1 MGGSVGQGK
10 FYFIML
16 VLVVAASAFLGP
28 ASHLAGRT
36 GHASLRRPSSPQ
48 MVEGSPSQNEVGWF
62 STKRSAILAGSLA
75 GVITRAAGVRT
86 LPQLGATIFTVG
98 TIAAT
103 AAGLRKSQQRR
114 PGTIEDNAA
123 RALLNSKVTIEDYVG
138 KAQVFIP
145 RPDLAESIK
154 ISTRKPKSAY
164 LVVEGPRGCGKSLGV
179 VHALTDDTGVVCV
192 EMSNTK
198 DACVTIAEALGVPQG
213 FTLTEDQIRSVLRK
227 TSAMRMR
234 SNPPGAQWRPTIIA
248 ELSRTPES
256 TTYGKQ
262 EVNLMKK
269 LSADR
274 GLANVILVLGDAD
287 AAFAMP
293 KDDDRQI
300 PIWVDDLTVD
310 EAHAYLDRLEYL
322 LPPPPPSSPSPPPP
336 SPSPPPPS
344 PSPPPPSPSD
354 CSGDNDLRNELLYE
368 TGTRVITLTKASEF
382 DGTLHDFIATKQV
395 AGKRDVRGLVYQS
408 GSERQNGPAFMRLV
422 IDLLENTCDGRSL
435 QGFDARLENLGL
447 PCDAT
452 TEYLEKPATVCDIFN
467 SDHALLYHRPS
478 DSYRFHSTSHRRAA
492 ERLFPQA
499 AVVGAAKSRAG
510 VGGSGG
516 EGDEGGGA

>member
-1 MGGSVGQGK
+1 
-10 FYFIML
+10 ML
-16 VLVVAASAFLGP
+16 VLVMAASAFLGP

-48 MVEGSPSQNEVGWF
+48 MVEGSPSQNEVGWV
-62 STKRSAILAGSLA
+62 SIPAVGGAAAILA

-86 LPQLGATIFTVG
+86 ISHLGATVLTVG
-98 TIAAT
+98 TVAAT
-103 AAGLRKSQQRR
+103 AAGLRKYQQRR
-114 PGTIEDNAA
+114 PETIEDNAA
-123 RALLNSKVTIEDYVG
+123 RALLNSRVTIEDYVG
-138 KAQVFIP
+138 KAQVFLP
-145 RPDLAESIK
+145 RPDLAESIR

-164 LVVEGPRGCGKSLGV
+164 LVVEGPRGCGKTLGV
-179 VHALTDDTGVVCV
+179 VHALTDETGVVCV

-198 DACVTIAEALGVPQG
+198 DACVTIAEALGVPG
-213 FTLTEDQIRSVLRK
+213 DFTLTENQLRNVLEK
-227 TSAMRMR
+227 TRTMRMGR
-234 SNPPGAQWRPTIIA
+234 NPASAQWRPTIIA
-248 ELSRTPES
+248 ELTRNPE
-256 TTYGKQ
+256 TNTYRKQ
-262 EVNLMKK
+262 EVNLMKE

-300 PIWVDDLTVD
+300 PIWVDDFTVD
-310 EAHAYLDRLEYL
+310 EAHAYLDKLEYL

-336 SPSPPPPS
+336 SPSP
-344 PSPPPPSPSD
+344 PPPPSPSD

-368 TGTRVITLTKASEF
+368 TGTRVITLTKAAEF
-382 DGTLHDFIATKQV
+382 DGTLHEFIATKQV

-452 TEYLEKPATVCDIFN
+452 TEYLEKPATVCDIFK

-499 AVVGAAKSRAG
+499 AAVGAAKSRAG

>member
-1 MGGSVGQGK
+1 MS
-10 FYFIML
+10 
-16 VLVVAASAFLGP
+16 
-28 ASHLAGRT
+28 
-36 GHASLRRPSSPQ
+36 
-48 MVEGSPSQNEVGWF
+48 
-62 STKRSAILAGSLA
+62 SLA
-75 GVITRAAGVRT
+75 APSVSSADCATFIAHRAAGEK
-86 LPQLGATIFTVG
+86 P
-98 TIAAT
+98 
-103 AAGLRKSQQRR
+103 QRR

-123 RALLNSKVTIEDYVG
+123 RVLLNSKVTIEDYVG
-138 KAQVFIP
+138 KAQVFLP
-145 RPDLAESIK
+145 RPDLAESIR

-179 VHALTDDTGVVCV
+179 VHALTNDTGVVCV
-192 EMSNTK
+192 EMSNTEK
-198 DACVTIAEALGVPQG
+198 ACVTIAEALGVPRD
-213 FTLTEDQIRSVLRK
+213 FMLTENQLRNVLEK
-227 TSAMRMR
+227 TRTMRMGR
-234 SNPPGAQWRPTIIA
+234 NPASAQWRPTIIA
-248 ELSRTPES
+248 ELTRNPE
-256 TTYGKQ
+256 TNTYGKQ
-262 EVNLMKK
+262 EVNLMKE

-300 PIWVDDLTVD
+300 PIWVDDFTVD
-310 EAHAYLDRLEYL
+310 EAHAYLDKLEYL

-344 PSPPPPSPSD
+344 PSD
-354 CSGDNDLRNELLYE
+354 CSGDNDLRKELLYE
-368 TGTRVITLTKASEF
+368 TGTRVITLTKAAEF
-382 DGTLHDFIATKQV
+382 DGTLHEFIATKQV

-452 TEYLEKPATVCDIFN
+452 TEYLEKPATVCDIFK

-499 AVVGAAKSRAG
+499 AAVGAAKSRAG

>member
-1 MGGSVGQGK
+1 
-10 FYFIML
+10 
-16 VLVVAASAFLGP
+16 
-28 ASHLAGRT
+28 
-36 GHASLRRPSSPQ
+36 
-48 MVEGSPSQNEVGWF
+48 MVEGSPSQSEAGWRSSIPSSIPSVGGGA
-62 STKRSAILAGSLA
+62 SILAGM
-75 GVITRAAGVRT
+75 ITWAAGGRT
-86 LPQLGATIFTVG
+86 YTQLGAAVVTVG
-98 TIAAT
+98 TFAAT
-103 AAGLRKSQQRR
+103 AAGLRKDQQSR

-123 RALLNSKVTIEDYVG
+123 RVLLKSKVTIEDYVG
-138 KAQVFIP
+138 KAQFFLP
-145 RPDLAESIK
+145 RPEFAESIR

-179 VHALTDDTGVVCV
+179 VHALTNDTGVVCV
-192 EMSNTK
+192 KMSYTK
-198 DACVTIAEALGVPQG
+198 DACLTIGKALGVPG
-213 FTLTEDQIRSVLRK
+213 DFTLEENQLQNVLLK
-227 TSAMRMR
+227 TRRMRMGR
-234 SNPPGAQWRPTIIA
+234 NPASAEWRPTIIA
-248 ELSRTPES
+248 ELTRNPGTF
-256 TTYGKQ
+256 TYGEQ
-262 EVNLMKK
+262 VTLMKD

-274 GLANVILVLGDAD
+274 GLANVILVLSDAD

-293 KDDDRQI
+293 KDDDRQT
-300 PIWVDDLTVD
+300 PIWVDDFTED
-310 EAHAYLDRLEYL
+310 EAHTYLDRLEYL

-336 SPSPPPPS
+336 SPSP
-344 PSPPPPSPSD
+344 PPPPSPSD

-382 DGTLHDFIATKQV
+382 VGTLHEFIAGKQV
-395 AGKRDVRGLVYQS
+395 AGERDVRGLVYLKS
-408 GSERQNGPAFMRLV
+408 GGEGQNGKAFMRLV

-452 TEYLEKPATVCDIFN
+452 KEYLEKPATVFDIFK
-467 SDHALLYHRPS
+467 SDHALHYHRPS

-499 AVVGAAKSRAG
+499 AAFGAAKSRAG

>member
-1 MGGSVGQGK
+1 
-10 FYFIML
+10 ML
-16 VLVVAASAFLGP
+16 VLVMAASAFLGP

-48 MVEGSPSQNEVGWF
+48 MVEGSPSQSEVRW
-62 STKRSAILAGSLA
+62 RSSIPSSIPSVGGAACILAGM
-75 GVITRAAGVRT
+75 ITWAAGGRT
-86 LPQLGATIFTVG
+86 FTQLGTAVVTVG

-103 AAGLRKSQQRR
+103 AAGLRKEQQSR

-123 RALLNSKVTIEDYVG
+123 RVLLKSKVTIEDYVG
-138 KAQVFIP
+138 KAQVFLP
-145 RPDLAESIK
+145 RPEFAEPVR
-154 ISTRKPKSAY
+154 ISTRNPKSGY

-179 VHALTDDTGVVCV
+179 VHALTNDTGVVCV
-192 EMSNTK
+192 KMSNTEK
-198 DACVTIAEALGVPQG
+198 AHVTIAEALGVPG
-213 FTLTEDQIRSVLRK
+213 DFTLTENQLKNVLDK
-227 TSAMRMR
+227 TRRMRMGR
-234 SNPPGAQWRPTIIA
+234 NPASAEWRPTIIA
-248 ELSRTPES
+248 ELTRNPGSF
-256 TTYGKQ
+256 TYGEQ
-262 EVNLMKK
+262 VTLMKD

-274 GLANVILVLGDAD
+274 GLANVILVLSDAD

-293 KDDDRQI
+293 KDDDRQT
-300 PIWVDDLTVD
+300 PIWVDDFTED
-310 EAHAYLDRLEYL
+310 EAHAYLDKLEYL
-322 LPPPPPSSPSPPPP
+322 LPPPPPS